1 MARILVIDDD
11 AGFRASLVET
21 LQSMGHATEEAS
33 GSPEALAKLAAQRF
47 DAMILDYRLGHE
59 RGTDLLREA
68 AGAQGAT
75 LPAVL
80 VLTAYSDPRGT
91 IEAMQ
96 LGAFDHLAKPVS
108 RAQIEEFLRRAL
120 ASGDGAHAGEARPAG
135 ASPGTHE
142 AHRLIGG
149 SAAMR
154 DVLKLIGRAAASD
167 TTVLITGET
176 GTGKEV
182 AARTLHEFSKRSK
195 GPFIAVNCAAIPA
208 DLLESELFG
217 HAKGA
222 FSGAVTA
229 RAGCFEQAD
238 CGTLLLD
245 EIGDMPLP
253 MQAKILRVLQER
265 CVTRLGEATER
276 SLDVRIVAATH
287 RDLEEAV
294 RSGIFRADLY
304 FRLNV
309 VPIALPPLR
318 ERREDIVPLAQRFLN
333 RDGGTRHLTAD
344 AQALLT
350 NAAWPGN
357 VRQLRNA
364 MERVRV
370 VVPGSVVEAADLS
383 FIDTGDALQK
393 HRNAKLSSAVATVE
407 RDLVVAALAEARG
420 NRSEAARRLGISRAQ
435 LYRKLRALGIEDVP

>member
-11 AGFRASLVET
+11 PGFRASLVET

-68 AGAQGAT
+68 AGAHGAT

-120 ASGDGAHAGEARPAG
+120 ASGDGAHAGEVRPAG

-142 AHRLIGG
+142 AHKLIGS

-245 EIGDMPLP
+245 EIGDMQLP

-318 ERREDIVPLAQRFLN
+318 ERREDIVPLAQRFLD

-370 VVPGSVVEAADLS
+370 VVPGSMVEAGDLS

-407 RDLVVAALAEARG
+407 RDLVVAALAEAGG

-435 LYRKLRALGIEDVP
+435 LYRKLRALGIEDAP